1 MMAPAFRATVAL
13 LLVAPGGAG
22 RALPALQADSCLLAR
37 STELRLRERAALSP
51 PARLQLLR
59 ADAQIAQCLQRRRAD
74 PTQIAATVQQG
85 LSAVMG
91 AVKHFMMQ
99 PPEVE
104 QGLDVLGK
112 GLLEA
117 ISEPIREQYS
127 NATAY
132 AAFEQEWMGFFET
145 AVSTTPAVQGNITL
159 FQEEGRPDAVIMAIS
174 DILWLLSEGVVRFVP
189 HETAQEVAKYVDAVG
204 DLLGAVGAS
213 WEGFGSGQEAQA
225 IEDLYFAL
233 RGVLDQVLPEDLRND
248 ETYKLVIGTLDGVIY
263 SLSETVLDFQRQI
276 VEGTVCWKVQEAR
289 TKRRP
294 NVCPE
299 GFYWNG
305 EQLCLPKPTQEP
317 EELLQ
322 EAHRAGTAG
331 GLERAV
337 AGKVDGSAS
346 GKQPIPDGAM
356 VALCEE
362 TGNYTEKIGHWC
374 YAACPAGM
382 ASVGLQCKTQ
392 CQGEFPA
399 DDGAMMCG
407 HNPGVLAEA
416 VMNMVIGVATGAIN
430 SGLLIASMAKDGV
443 DTDSL
448 VNTIQA
454 FVNMGKPFA
463 YQTCPLP
470 GR

>member
-1 MMAPAFRATVAL
+1 MAPAFLATVAL

-22 RALPALQADSCLLAR
+22 RALPALPADSSLLAH
-37 STELRLRERAALSP
+37 SMELRLQARAAQSP
-51 PARLQLLR
+51 PPRLQLLH
-59 ADAQIAQCLQRRRAD
+59 ADSQIAQCLQRRRAD
-74 PTQIAATVQQG
+74 PTQIAATVQKG
-85 LSAVMG
+85 LTAVVG

-99 PPEVE
+99 PPEIE
-104 QGLDVLGK
+104 QGLDVLGR

-132 AAFEQEWMGFFET
+132 AAFEQEWMSFFDNAAST
-145 AVSTTPAVQGNITL
+145 APTVQGNITL

-174 DILWLLSEGVVRFVP
+174 DILFLLSDGVVRFVP
-189 HETAQEVAKYVDAVG
+189 HQTAQEVAKYVDAVG

-213 WEGFGSGQEAQA
+213 WGGFSTSGQEAQA

-248 ETYKLVIGTLDGVIY
+248 ETYKLIIGTLDGVIS

-276 VEGTVCWKVQEAR
+276 VEGKVCWKVQEAR
-289 TKRRP
+289 QKTRP
-294 NVCPE
+294 SVCPE

-305 EQLCLPKPTQEP
+305 EQLCLPRPTQEP
-317 EELLQ
+317 AALLQ
-322 EAHRAGTAG
+322 ARRAGTAG

-337 AGKVDGSAS
+337 AGKVDSSA
-346 GKQPIPDGAM
+346 GAKVPIPDGAM

-382 ASVGLQCKTQ
+382 APVGLQCKTQ

-416 VMNMVIGVATGAIN
+416 VMNMVIGVATSAIN
-430 SGLLIASMAKDGV
+430 AGLLIASMANDGV